1 MSSSSELFSHPNI
14 LLSTHLQHV
23 SEVSREILREK
34 VFSNKALLTDISV
47 LIAYAHD
54 FAKSTSFFQQKLFEK
69 GAKTLKSQHSK
80 LSAIFGYYLI
90 QNYLRETKQLAQN
103 EFLPIMGFIAIACH
117 HGNIA
122 NLFGDKS
129 FYNKFF
135 QNYPLTLIQEQI
147 RSINLP
153 GVIGIYE
160 TLLKGFESINIKEL
174 IESFYQKLT
183 EGKKIDEIPFLLEIK
198 QDFKK
203 LHRKRSLENYFLIE
217 LLFSVLIDADKIV
230 ASGAPVPPRIET
242 IPPTI
247 VEMFKQK
254 EFATAKEE
262 IDVLREKAFKVAI
275 KSMEE
280 YDVQNDSHILD
291 LILPTGCGK
300 TLTALA
306 CAMKLREKVKKAYA
320 GAFTP
325 KIIYSLPFLSIIDQN
340 SLIIEKIL
348 VNSGLAEKI
357 EKIPN
362 NLFLKHH
369 HLAETAF
376 NFKKDEE
383 FQELPIHQALLLTES
398 WHSEF
403 VITTFVQFFHSLI
416 SNRNRS
422 SRKFHN
428 IINSIIILD
437 EIQALPQKYWSL
449 INAMLNFL
457 TKHFHCWV
465 ILLTA
470 TKPLIFSPEE
480 TKSLIESPEDYYSF
494 FNRMTFRV
502 KLTPMTLEDLKTQL
516 LQEIRET
523 KKDIMVVLNTVRSCR
538 EVYQHIKS
546 ALEAER
552 EEGHLT
558 SEGIWESEQEEL
570 FYLSTHLIPLHRL
583 EKIKKIRKKTTKRKI
598 IITTQLVEAGVD
610 ISVDK
615 IYRDFAPLD
624 SIIQAAG
631 RCNRHNQKEK
641 GEVEIITLRNEKGRA
656 YHSFIYD
663 ATLTTITEKILEELF
678 EKDPTKRLD
687 EETFTLHAIND
698 YFQRVK
704 IRTSEQTSRELLEKV
719 ERLRFD
725 DLGEFQ
731 LIKEQVSLPIFVELD
746 EKAREIRRAYEEE
759 LEQTKGFQK
768 KLVRRKYRKKLND
781 YTINIRA
788 TREELTTIRALPNI
802 GESSYMFF
810 IPEEFQEKWYAIDVG
825 FSPEEGSHQELRF
838 L

>member
-14 LLSTHLQHV
+14 LLSTHLQRV

-69 GAKTLKSQHSK
+69 GEKTLKSQHSK

-90 QNYLRETKQLAQN
+90 QHYLRETKQLAQN

-122 NLFGDKS
+122 NLYSEKS

-135 QNYPLTLIQEQI
+135 QNYPLTLIQEQMHA
-147 RSINLP
+147 INLSV
-153 GVIGIYE
+153 VIDIYK
-160 TLLKGFESINIKEL
+160 TLLKDFESINIKEL
-174 IESFYQKLT
+174 LESFYQKIT
-183 EGKKIDEIPFLLEIK
+183 EGKSIDEIPFLSEIK

-203 LHRKRSLENYFLIE
+203 LNRKRSLENYFLIE

-247 VEMFKQK
+247 IEMFKQK
-254 EFATAKEE
+254 EFATAKEA
-262 IDVLREKAFKVAI
+262 IDLLREKAFKVAI
-275 KSMEE
+275 KSIEE

-320 GAFTP
+320 GSFTP

-340 SLIIEKIL
+340 SSIIEKIF
-348 VNSGLAEKI
+348 VNGGLAEKI
-357 EKIPN
+357 ENIPN

-376 NFKKDEE
+376 NFKKENE
-383 FQELPIHQALLLTES
+383 YQELPIHQALLLTES
-398 WHSEF
+398 WHAEF

-457 TKHFHCWV
+457 TQHFHCWV

-480 TKSLIESPEDYYSF
+480 TKSLIEYPEDYYSF
-494 FNRMTFRV
+494 FNRMTF
-502 KLTPMTLEDLKTQL
+502 KANLTPVTLEKFKTQL
-516 LQEIRET
+516 LQEIRQT

-538 EVYQHIKS
+538 EVYQYIKS

-552 EEGHLT
+552 EGNIT
-558 SEGIWESEQEEL
+558 AEGIWESEQEEL
-570 FYLSTHLIPLHRL
+570 YYLSTHVIPLHRL
-583 EKIKKIRKKTTKRKI
+583 KKIKKIRKKSAKRKI

-641 GEVEIITLRNEKGRA
+641 GEVEIIILTNEKGRK
-656 YHSFIYD
+656 YHKYIYD

-678 EKDPTKRLD
+678 EKDPAKRLD

-704 IRTSEQTSRELLEKV
+704 IRTSEQISQELLEKV
-719 ERLRFD
+719 EQLRFD